1 MRTLQPLLSALTAG
15 VVLALAACANLQPT
29 GPVKDKTYAI
39 TILHTNDHHG
49 RFWQNGNGEHGMAA
63 RKTVVDAIRAEV
75 AAAGGYS
82 LLLDGGDVNTGV
94 PESDLQEAV
103 PDFKGMNLLGY
114 DAMAVGN
121 HEFDKTPAILAMQR
135 KLANFP
141 MLSANIYRKGERMF
155 APYQMFNL
163 GGVRVAVMGLTT
175 DDTQKLGNPAHM
187 QDMEFRSPIQEAAKL
202 VPELR
207 KQADLV
213 FATTHMGHYENGR
226 HGIQAPG
233 DVEMAR
239 AVNGLDLVVG
249 GHSHDPVCMQ
259 AENKVEAEHV
269 PGAPCQPDRQNGA
282 WIVQANEWGKY
293 LGRADFQ
300 YRNGTFTLVKYALIP
315 INLKK
320 TVPTANGGTELV
332 TYTTPIAEN
341 PEMLALLKPY
351 QEFGQRKLSIPVG
364 SSDAKLDGDRSGVR
378 KTATNLGVLIGHAM
392 AQKTRSDFAVVN
404 SGGIRDSLPA
414 GAITYKDILK
424 VQPFGNTLATLTLTG
439 AEVLD
444 YLNIAAAMSQGAG
457 GFPHFYGVDGVIT
470 AGKMSQVRIQ
480 GAPLDPAKTY
490 QMVINNFMA
499 VGGDGYPK
507 VTAHTSY
514 VDTGYVDAEVL
525 RDFIAANSPV
535 QTARFA
541 PGNHVV
547 YTAPN

>member
-1 MRTLQPLLSALTAG
+1 MRTLKPFPSAILTLAI
-15 VVLALAACANLQPT
+15 LALAACTHLQPI

-49 RFWQNGNGEHGMAA
+49 RFWQNNDGEGGMAA
-63 RKTVVDAIRAEV
+63 RKTLVDAIRAEV
-75 AAAGGYS
+75 ARAGGYS

-121 HEFDKTPAILAMQR
+121 HEFDRSPATLDMQR
-135 KLANFP
+135 KLATFP
-141 MLSANIYRKGERMF
+141 MLSANIYREGQRMF

-187 QDMEFRSPIQEAAKL
+187 QGIAFRSPLQEAAKL
-202 VPELR
+202 LPELR
-207 KQADLV
+207 ASADLV
-213 FATTHMGHYENGR
+213 FATTHMGHYEDGR

-233 DVEMAR
+233 DVELAR

-249 GHSHDPVCMQ
+249 GHSHDPVCMR
-259 AENKVEAEHV
+259 AENKVETEHV
-269 PGAPCQPDRQNGA
+269 PGAPCQPDRQNGT

-293 LGRADFQ
+293 VGRADFS

-315 INLKK
+315 VNQESPIPNGS
-320 TVPTANGGTELV
+320 GGTALV
-332 TYTTPIAEN
+332 NYAAPIVEN

-351 QEFGQRKLSIPVG
+351 QDFGQRKLSMVVG

-378 KTATNLGVLIGHAM
+378 KSATNLGVLIGQAM
-392 AQKTRSDFAVVN
+392 AEKTHSDFAVVN

-414 GAITYKDILK
+414 GTITYKDILK
-424 VQPFGNTLATLTLTG
+424 VQPFGNTLATLKLTG
-439 AEVLD
+439 VEVTNF
-444 YLNIAAAMSQGAG
+444 LNIAAGMSQGAG
-457 GFPHFYGVDGVIT
+457 GFPHFFGLDLVIT
-470 AGKMSQVRIQ
+470 AGKVSQVRIQ
-480 GAPLDPAKTY
+480 GAPLAPTQTY
-490 QMVINNFMA
+490 QMVINNFVA
-499 VGGDGYPK
+499 VGGDGYPNL
-507 VTAHTSY
+507 TAHASY
-514 VDTGYVDAEVL
+514 VNTGFLDAEVL
-525 RDFIAANSPV
+525 RDFIATHSPV

-541 PGNHVV
+541 PGSHVI
-547 YTAPN
+547 YTPSP

>member
-1 MRTLQPLLSALTAG
+1 MRTLKTFITAG
-15 VVLALAACANLQPT
+15 FLLALVACANMQPAGT
-29 GPVKDKTYAI
+29 TQDKTTAI

-49 RFWQNGNGEHGMAA
+49 RFWQNGSGEYGMAA

-75 AAAGGYS
+75 TAAGGYS

-121 HEFDKTPAILAMQR
+121 HEFDKSPAVLAMQR
-135 KLANFP
+135 KLATFP
-141 MLSANIYRKGERMF
+141 MLSANIYRKGERVF

-163 GGVRVAVMGLTT
+163 GGVRVAVIGLTT
-175 DDTQKLGNPAHM
+175 DDTRKLGNPAHM
-187 QDMEFRSPIQEAAKL
+187 QDMEFRSPLQEAAKL
-202 VPELR
+202 VPDLR

-213 FATTHMGHYENGR
+213 IAATHMGHYENGR

-239 AVNGLDLVVG
+239 TVNGLDLVVG
-249 GHSHDPVCMQ
+249 GHSHDPVCMR
-259 AENKVEAEHV
+259 AENQVETNHV
-269 PGAPCQPDRQNGA
+269 PGAPCQPDRQNGT

-300 YRNGTFTLVKYALIP
+300 YRNGTFTLVKYTLIP
-315 INLKK
+315 INLKSTQK
-320 TVPTANGGTELV
+320 
-332 TYTTPIAEN
+332 IAEN
-341 PEMLALLKPY
+341 SEMLALLAPY
-351 QEFGQRKLSIPVG
+351 QEFGQRKLSVPVG
-364 SSDAKLDGDRSGVR
+364 TSDAQLDGDRSVVR
-378 KTATNLGVLIGHAM
+378 RAATNLGVLIGHAM
-392 AQKTRSDFAVVN
+392 MEKTHADFAVVN

-414 GAITYKDILK
+414 GTITYKDILK
-424 VQPFGNTLATLTLTG
+424 VQPFGNTLATLNLTG
-439 AEVLD
+439 TEVLD
-444 YLNIAAAMSQGAG
+444 YLNLAAAMSQGAG
-457 GFPHFYGVDGVIT
+457 GFPHFAGLDLVIT
-470 AGKMSQVRIQ
+470 GGKVSQARIQ
-480 GAPLDPAKTY
+480 GAPLDPAKNY

-507 VTAHTSY
+507 MTGHANY
-514 VDTGYVDAEVL
+514 VNTGYVDAEVL

-541 PGNHVV
+541 PGSRVV
-547 YTAPN
+547 YTAATH